1 MLNINFVPDDYI
13 QNNESRRTNIMY
25 LILFALVMAGLAG
38 AFVVIK
44 IQQHNVASQ
53 IKVVNNR
60 MIRAQDTINKF
71 EQIEKE
77 KNEMMKTALTTM
89 GLLEPVHRSI
99 ILASLTNNLPAGTS
113 LLKLEVNQDE
123 PRIIRSQQP
132 KQSKYQQ
139 ANQSQEEISPEQLLE
154 TNISIEGMA
163 QNDLQVAAYIQ
174 NLVGS
179 PLFENVALVESKEE
193 KSRDEIKFRRF
204 KLSARLKKEA
214 HITSSD
220 IEYIRAR
227 CKKLTDNI

>member
-1 MLNINFVPDDYI
+1 
-13 QNNESRRTNIMY
+13 MY
-25 LILFALVMAGLAG
+25 LILFALVMAGLTG
-38 AFVVIK
+38 AFAVIK
-44 IQQHNVASQ
+44 LQQHTVTAEV
-53 IKVVNNR
+53 KVVNNR
-60 MIRAQDTINKF
+60 MLKAQDTIKKF
-71 EQIEKE
+71 EQIEKD

-132 KQSKYQQ
+132 RQSKYQQ
-139 ANQSQEEISPEQLLE
+139 ATEAQEEISPEQLLE

-179 PLFENVALVESKEE
+179 PLFENVALIESKEE
-193 KSRDEIKFRRF
+193 KSRDETKFRRF

-220 IEYIRAR
+220 IDYIRTK

>member
-1 MLNINFVPDDYI
+1 
-13 QNNESRRTNIMY
+13 MY